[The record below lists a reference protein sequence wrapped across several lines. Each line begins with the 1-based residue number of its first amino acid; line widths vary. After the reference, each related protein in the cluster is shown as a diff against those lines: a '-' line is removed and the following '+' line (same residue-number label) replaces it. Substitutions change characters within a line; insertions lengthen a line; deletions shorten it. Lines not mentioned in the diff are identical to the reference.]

1 MADIIIE
8 NAYILTMDPEKGD
21 IENGVLVIENG
32 IIKEIGSSTESKA
45 DKVVDAEGNVVM
57 PGLINT
63 HCHAGMTLFRGYA
76 DDMTL
81 QDWLENH
88 IWPAEA
94 KVTEE
99 DIYVGTQLACLEMI
113 KSGTTAFADM
123 YIHMDRVAQAVEE
136 SGIRAAL
143 SYGMIDFGN
152 TEKADAELKE
162 GSRFVKEWNEK
173 AEGRITTMYGPH
185 APNTCSRE
193 FLIRVKEQAVKDNA
207 RIHIHVLETEA
218 ELNYMKENF
227 GMCSIH
233 FLKNI
238 DFWGPDILAA
248 HCVWLSDGD
257 IKILAEYKVNIS
269 HNVISNMKLASGIA
283 PVAKL
288 IDAGASVSLGTD
300 GCASNNNLDLF
311 EEMKTAA
318 LLQKVSTMDPTV
330 LPARKVLEMATV
342 NGAKALG
349 INSGML
355 KEGCNADIIIVDMKK
370 PHLTPSY
377 DVASHMVYA
386 ACGKDVRTTIV
397 NGKILMEDYR
407 VISLDEQSILEKM
420 EKTSKELL
428 SRINS

>member
-8 NAYILTMDPEKGD
+8 NAYILTMDPDKGD
-21 IENGVLVIENG
+21 IENGVVVIEDG
-32 IIKEIGSSTESKA
+32 IIKEVGSSTKSAAE
-45 DKVVDAEGNVVM
+45 KVIDAKGGVVM

-76 DDMTL
+76 DDMPL

-94 KVTEE
+94 KVTDE
-99 DIYVGTQLACLEMI
+99 DIYVGTLVACLEMI
-113 KSGTTAFADM
+113 RSGTTAFADM

-136 SGIRAAL
+136 SGLRAAL

-152 TEKADAELKE
+152 KEKADAELKE
-162 GSRFVKEWNEK
+162 GSRFVKEWHGK
-173 AEGRITTMYGPH
+173 ANGRITTMYGPH
-185 APNTCSRE
+185 APNTCCRD
-193 FLIRVKEQAVKDNA
+193 FLIRVKEQAMKDNVS
-207 RIHIHVLETEA
+207 IHIHVLETEA
-218 ELNYMKENF
+218 ELNYMKEQF

-238 DFWGPDILAA
+238 DFWGPDVLAA

-257 IKILAEYKVNIS
+257 IKILAEHQVNIS
-269 HNVISNMKLASGIA
+269 HNVTSNMKLASGIA

-288 IDAGASVSLGTD
+288 LAVGANVSLGTD
-300 GCASNNNLDLF
+300 GCASNNNLDMF

-318 LLQKVSTMDPTV
+318 LLQKISIMDPTV
-330 LPARKVLEMATV
+330 LPARQVLEMATV

-349 INSGML
+349 IKSGML
-355 KEGCNADIIIVDMKK
+355 KEGYNADLIIVDMKK
-370 PHLTPSY
+370 PHLTPAY
-377 DVASHMVYA
+377 DIASHMVYA
-386 ACGKDVRTTIV
+386 ACGKDVKTTIV

-407 VISLDEQSILEKM
+407 INCLDEQSILEKM
-420 EKTSKELL
+420 ENTSKELV